1 MLLADDKHDAGM
13 AVRRAVLGADHIDRT
28 EANKTAFDEDY
39 QRLITESAWGSVWT
53 REGLTR
59 RERSLLVIAFMVA
72 LGHHDELAMHIR
84 ATANTGASLDDV
96 KEVLLMSAIYAGV
109 PAANAAVGVAKK
121 TYMEMGLDLGEA
133 GKGEA

>member
-1 MLLADDKHDAGM
+1 MSDDKHDDGM
-13 AVRRAVLGADHIDRT
+13 VLRRAVLGAEHINRT

-39 QRLITESAWGSVWT
+39 QRLITESAWGSVWA

-84 ATANTGASLDDV
+84 ATANTGATLDDV

-109 PAANAAVGVAKK
+109 PAANAAFGVAKK
-121 TYMEMGLDLGEA
+121 TYMEMGLDLGKA
-133 GKGEA
+133 VKGKS

>member
-1 MLLADDKHDAGM
+1 MPDDKHTQGM
-13 AVRRAVLGADHIDRT
+13 AVRRSVLGDAHLDRT

-53 REGLTR
+53 RDGLTK

-121 TYMEMGLDLGEA
+121 TYAEMGVDLGEPDKA
-133 GKGEA
+133 AT

>member
-1 MLLADDKHDAGM
+1 MADDKYEAGM
-13 AVRRAVLGADHIDRT
+13 AVRRTVLGSEHIDRT

-39 QRLITESAWGSVWT
+39 QRLITESAWASVWT
-53 REGLTR
+53 REGLTK

-84 ATANTGASLDDV
+84 ATANTGTTLDDV

-121 TYMEMGLDLGEA
+121 TFTEMGLDLGEP
-133 GKGEA
+133 GKSDD

>member
-1 MLLADDKHDAGM
+1 LADDKHDAGM
-13 AVRRAVLGADHIDRT
+13 AVRRAVLGANHIDRT

-109 PAANAAVGVAKK
+109 PAANTAVGVAKK

>member
-1 MLLADDKHDAGM
+1 MADDKHDAGM
-13 AVRRAVLGADHIDRT
+13 AVRRSVLGAEHIDRT

-84 ATANTGASLDDV
+84 ATANTGATLDDV

-121 TYMEMGLDLGEA
+121 TYTEMGLDLGVP

>member
-1 MLLADDKHDAGM
+1 MADDKHARGM
-13 AVRRAVLGADHIDRT
+13 AVRRSVLGEAHIERT

-53 REGLTR
+53 REGLSK

-109 PAANAAVGVAKK
+109 PAANAAVGIAKK
-121 TYMEMGLDLGEA
+121 TYAEMGVDLGDPA
-133 GKGEA
+133 KGEA